1 MAVLSDYENYL
12 KALRGEATG
21 TIPNTSYNTKRNTTP
36 TGFKEFSP
44 RDEVAQAK
52 YDALSPTWEGIES
65 SEAAIARG
73 DYDLDRAEKN
83 RAELRK
89 NVPQLNFQKSG
100 GLPPP
105 PPPKKEE
112 SSSCVV
118 S

>member
-1 MAVLSDYENYL
+1 MAVLEDYEKYM
-12 KALRGEATG
+12 KALRGEQSG
-21 TIPNTSYNTKRNTTP
+21 TVPNTMYNTKRNTTE
-36 TGFKEFSP
+36 TGFKEFKP
-44 RDEVAQAK
+44 RDEAAQAK

-65 SEAAIARG
+65 SERAIARG

-89 NVPQLNFQKSG
+89 QTPPKLDFTKSG
-100 GLPPP
+100 GQPVPA
-105 PPPKKEE
+105 E

>member
-1 MAVLSDYENYL
+1 MAVLKDYEEYM
-12 KALRGEATG
+12 KALRGDKTG
-21 TIPNTSYNTKRNTTP
+21 MVPNTMYNTKRNTTE
-36 TGFKEFSP
+36 TGFREFSP
-44 RDEVAQAK
+44 RDEVGQAK

-65 SEAAIARG
+65 SEKAIARG

-89 NVPQLNFQKSG
+89 QTPPKLDFTKSG
-100 GLPPP
+100 GVPAPA
-105 PPPKKEE
+105 

>member
-1 MAVLSDYENYL
+1 MAVVPDYDNYL
-12 KALRGEATG
+12 KALEGKKLESVPST
-21 TIPNTSYNTKRNTTP
+21 TYNTKRNTTP
-36 TGFKEFSP
+36 TGFLEFKP

-52 YDALSPTWEGIES
+52 YDALSPAWEGIES
-65 SEAAIARG
+65 SEKAIARG

-89 NVPQLNFQKSG
+89 EVPKLDFSKSG
-100 GLPPP
+100 GQPVPA
-105 PPPKKEE
+105 E

>member
-1 MAVLSDYENYL
+1 MAVLKYYEEYM
-12 KALRGEATG
+12 KALRGNTAG
-21 TIPNTSYNTKRNTTP
+21 TVPNTMYNTKRNTTE
-36 TGFKEFSP
+36 TGFKEFTP
-44 RDEVAQAK
+44 RDEVGQAK

-65 SEAAIARG
+65 SEKAIARG

-89 NVPQLNFQKSG
+89 QTPKLDFQKSG
-100 GLPPP
+100 GLPPQP
-105 PPPKKEE
+105 A

>member
-1 MAVLSDYENYL
+1 MAVLKDYENYM
-12 KALRGEATG
+12 KALRGEGVG
-21 TIPNTSYNTKRNTTP
+21 TVPNRMYNTKQNTTE
-36 TGFKEFSP
+36 TGFKEFKP

-65 SEAAIARG
+65 SEKAIARG

-89 NVPQLNFQKSG
+89 QPPPKLDFTKSG
-100 GLPPP
+100 GQPAPTP
-105 PPPKKEE
+105 
-112 SSSCVV
+112 SSSCVI

>member
-12 KALRGEATG
+12 KALRGEAAG
-21 TIPNTSYNTKRNTTP
+21 TIPNTMYGTKRNTTP

-44 RDEVAQAK
+44 RDEAAQAK
-52 YDALSPTWEGIES
+52 YDALSPAWEGIES

-73 DYDLDRAEKN
+73 DYDLDRAERT

-89 NVPQLNFQKSG
+89 STPQLEAPA
-100 GLPPP
+100 PPP